1 MRKSRVILNEFGLPA
16 TGRRMTAARYLLDV
30 GLYGVSRIKH
40 ETINI
45 AVSTLSIFISIGDAG
60 NKQNL
65 FKVSEKN
72 ANL

>member
-1 MRKSRVILNEFGLPA
+1 
-16 TGRRMTAARYLLDV
+16 MTAARYLLDV

-40 ETINI
+40 GTNNI

-72 ANL
+72 ANF

>member
-1 MRKSRVILNEFGLPA
+1 MRKSRVIFNEFGLPA
-16 TGRRMTAARYLLDV
+16 IGRRMTAARYLLDV

-40 ETINI
+40 GTNNI

-72 ANL
+72 ANF